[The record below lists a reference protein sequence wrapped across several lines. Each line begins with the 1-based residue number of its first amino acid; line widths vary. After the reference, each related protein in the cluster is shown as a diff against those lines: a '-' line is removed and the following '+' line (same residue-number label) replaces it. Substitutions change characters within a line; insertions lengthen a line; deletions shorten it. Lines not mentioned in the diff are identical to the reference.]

1 MDVGPP
7 EVGLIAHCHEAGEAW
22 SRPPAAIPSEYVV
35 L

>member
-7 EVGLIAHCHEAGEAW
+7 EVGLVATARRHDAGEAW
-22 SRPPAAIPSEYVV
+22 PPAAIPSEYVV